1 MSWILRLYPLPLSVS
16 CMIADHIAIYIK
28 PILNCLRQTI
38 NIYIEYWYFLVW
50 RYDFRS
56 WGYGYDMVT
65 YHHNVYGSGIFSW
78 ADVFH
83 PQTTSIAN
91 SPGPGPGASG
101 HWQFLGKLV
110 MDDCI
115 RVTSTPG
122 TCWMSHHHCSL
133 QWITDTV
140 IYRYVS
146 KLTVQQNGASVF
158 PTRNCIGYKRGG
170 AGLFWSYLHKQPNQ
184 IGLNTLIFI

>member
-1 MSWILRLYPLPLSVS
+1 MWQLHPVPGHNSRSTVLSLGKPCSDQLVNPRVMDFATLS
-16 CMIADHIAIYIK
+16 TECFMKIYIANYITKYIKYVADHIAIYIK

-50 RYDFRS
+50 HYDFRS

-110 MDDCI
+110 KDDCI
-115 RVTSTPG
+115 RVTSAPG
-122 TCWMSHHHCSL
+122 TC
-133 QWITDTV
+133 
-140 IYRYVS
+140 
-146 KLTVQQNGASVF
+146 
-158 PTRNCIGYKRGG
+158 
-170 AGLFWSYLHKQPNQ
+170 
-184 IGLNTLIFI
+184 